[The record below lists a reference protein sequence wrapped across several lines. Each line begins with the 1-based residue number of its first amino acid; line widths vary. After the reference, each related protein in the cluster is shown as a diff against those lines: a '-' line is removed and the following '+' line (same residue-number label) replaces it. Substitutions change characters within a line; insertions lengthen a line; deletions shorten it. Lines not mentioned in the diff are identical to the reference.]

1 MIDQA
6 VRRTVMYCAAS
17 IALMALPMAS
27 AQERQPA
34 KSLQG
39 AMSIEAKTFESLDV
53 DLKTLRTL
61 PAWKQG
67 DRLQEVNPRQHY
79 DREDRVIEI
88 LKKRVPDPLPRI
100 DPLLGFQRRAFEN
113 LGAFSKARELEP
125 GKINIEGQAFTG
137 VNPPDVSGDVSKD
150 HYIQAI
156 NSVDGTS
163 YTIYKKADGSVEAG
177 PFQLSDLGGQGVTGL
192 GDPIV
197 LYDHLA
203 NRWLLSEFT
212 RTPGNAVHVYI
223 SKTPDPVA
231 GGWHHYRFDTPTF
244 PDYPKFGVWPDAFY
258 MTSNE
263 SDGPAVYAFDR
274 TKMLEGNPQAS
285 LQRFLADQLSGF
297 GFQALTPVDL
307 DGAAAPP
314 SGSPFYVMRHRDD
327 EVHNVNSHVAGQD
340 FLELYE
346 LRIDW
351 ANPANSTMVGPNS
364 LSIAEFDSDLN
375 GLTAFSCFPQMGS
388 NIRLDPLREVIMH
401 RLPYRNFGTH
411 ETIVGSFV
419 TDVDGQDHGGVRWF
433 ELRKTAGGNWVV
445 HQEGTYAPDSH
456 SRWMSSIA
464 MDGSGNITIAFNV
477 SSTTMFPSLR
487 YAGRLASDPMG
498 TMPRGEVTLI
508 NGTAP
513 NASSRYG
520 DYSTLS
526 VDPADDHL
534 FWFTGEYN
542 PARTWSTRIGT
553 FRFGEPALAG
563 GRAGER

>member
-1 MIDQA
+1 MIDRA

>member
-1 MIDQA
+1 MMDRV
-6 VRRTVMYCAAS
+6 VRRTVLYCAAS
-17 IALMALPMAS
+17 IALMALPMPS

-34 KSLQG
+34 QALQG
-39 AMSIEAKTFESLDV
+39 PMSIAAQAFTSLNV
-53 DLKTLRTL
+53 DLRTLRTL
-61 PAWKQG
+61 PAWRQG
-67 DRLQEVNPRQHY
+67 DRLKEVNPRKHY
-79 DREDRVIEI
+79 DRENRVIEI
-88 LKKRVPDPLPRI
+88 LKKRVSAPLPRM
-100 DPLLGFQRRAFEN
+100 DPLVGFQTRAFEN
-113 LGAFSKARELEP
+113 RVAFSPAKDLVP
-125 GKINIEGQAFTG
+125 GKVNIEGQGFTG
-137 VNPPDVSGDVSKD
+137 VNPPDVAGDVSKD

-177 PFQLSDLGGQGVTGL
+177 PFQLSDLGGQNVTGL

-197 LYDHLA
+197 LYDPLA

-212 RTPGNAVHVYI
+212 DTPVNAVHVYI
-223 SKTPDPVA
+223 SKTPDPIA

-244 PDYPKFGVWPDAFY
+244 PDYPKFGVWPDAYY

-274 TKMLEGNPQAS
+274 TKMLEGNPQAT

-307 DGAAAPP
+307 DGATAPP
-314 SGSPFYVMRHRDD
+314 AGSPFYVMRHRDD
-327 EVHNVNSHVAGQD
+327 EVHNVNSNVAGQD

-346 LRIDW
+346 VRIDW
-351 ANPANSTMVGPNS
+351 ATPANSTMVGPHS
-364 LSIAEFDSDLN
+364 LSIAEFDSDLC
-375 GLTAFSCFPQMGS
+375 GLTSFSCFPQMGS
-388 NIRLDPLREVIMH
+388 SIRLDPLREVIMH

-445 HQEGTYAPDSH
+445 YQEGTYAPDGQ

-464 MDGSGNITIAFNV
+464 MDGSGNIAIAFNV

-487 YAGRLASDPMG
+487 YAGRVAADPMG
-498 TMPRGEVTLI
+498 TMPRGEGTLI

-513 NASSRYG
+513 NASFRYG

-526 VDPADDHL
+526 VDPADEQL

-542 PARTWSTRIGT
+542 PAGRWSTRIGT
-553 FRFGEPALAG
+553 FRFGEP
-563 GRAGER
+563 

>member
-1 MIDQA
+1 MIDRA
-6 VRRTVMYCAAS
+6 MSRTVMYWAAS

-327 EVHNVNSHVAGQD
+327 EVHNVNSDVAGQD

-364 LSIAEFDSDLN
+364 LSIAEIDSDLN

-433 ELRKTAGGNWVV
+433 ELRKNAGGNWVV

>member
-53 DLKTLRTL
+53 DLKTLRIL